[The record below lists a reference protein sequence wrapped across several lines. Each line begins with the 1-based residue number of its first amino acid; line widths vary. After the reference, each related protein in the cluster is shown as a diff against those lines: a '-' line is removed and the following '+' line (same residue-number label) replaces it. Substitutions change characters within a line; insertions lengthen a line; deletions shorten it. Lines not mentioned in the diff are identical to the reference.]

1 MTKHSRDGGVPS
13 STTVRRIPPPRPVS
27 DGNAHAVRI
36 RRWRRTGSFDHV
48 RRGPAAPEGGA
59 GDREARRN
67 VCVQCESNGLATK
80 RRFGQIRH
88 GVEWRPAMF
97 RVASVS
103 VKCGRGGGPDLAS
116 IGDDDI
122 PYVYLNNDNKACSCP
137 SVNATFSLVSFS
149 RTSLNLKSKGFFL
162 TQSSCM
168 AI

>member
-1 MTKHSRDGGVPS
+1 MSRAVMEGFHPRRPFGGFRHRDRCPMGTPMPS
-13 STTVRRIPPPRPVS
+13 GS
-27 DGNAHAVRI
+27 GGGAVRVHPTMDGKDTPASS
-36 RRWRRTGSFDHV
+36 RRM
-48 RRGPAAPEGGA
+48 PAPEGGA

-122 PYVYLNNDNKACSCP
+122 PYIYLNN
-137 SVNATFSLVSFS
+137 
-149 RTSLNLKSKGFFL
+149 
-162 TQSSCM
+162 
-168 AI
+168 